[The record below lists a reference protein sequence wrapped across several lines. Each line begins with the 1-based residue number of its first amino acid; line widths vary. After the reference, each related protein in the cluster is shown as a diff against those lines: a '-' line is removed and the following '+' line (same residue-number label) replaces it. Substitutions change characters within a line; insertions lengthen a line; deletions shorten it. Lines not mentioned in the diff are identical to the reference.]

1 MQGLWQSGF
10 ETGDGGAASTFYRPS
25 TVFLRGKHPRFVAGL
40 CGFAIVNDILVNYR
54 KFARLT
60 IQNFDKG
67 LKSARESQNLSL
79 QFCICVKFSNFTTYD
94 RAIRVGAYKYRAFI
108 SYSHK
113 DKAWANWLHKKLETY
128 RFPRQLSIGPTD
140 LPRNLKPI
148 FRDREEL
155 SAGHDLAVKIE
166 SALRSSENLIVIC
179 SPDAAKS
186 YWVNQEI
193 LFFKRN
199 NRDAKIFSVIVDGE
213 PFSEEKD
220 KECFPP
226 GLRFELTQ
234 NGDLSNNPAEPL
246 AADFRDQGDGKR
258 LGLLKLISG
267 MVGLGVDDL
276 VQRDLKRAK
285 RRVMSVTVS
294 ASAILLAMGGL
305 TIAAFEARDEAE
317 SRRTE
322 AEGLIGFMLGDL
334 KDRLEPVGRL
344 DVLDGV
350 AGETLGYFG
359 TKADLSCSEQSLNAQ
374 ATILATQIAFNTND
388 TDRFNRESETA
399 LELTSKLIRSCGEQ
413 EIYLFNHGQAAFWS
427 GYNAYYNSDEAE
439 AFSNFEKYAQ
449 ISKKL
454 KIEFPQ
460 ELQYQYEYAS
470 SLTNLGAFYF
480 SLKNDYEQAQHYFD
494 LSINEYST
502 LLENPDVKESY
513 RRDYADSL
521 GWMAETMMTLNK
533 FDRAEE
539 YRLQEITLCKDIIAQ
554 SSSDSW
560 DTLHVLSGSL
570 RSLAEIYY
578 RTHNF
583 MDALKYAK
591 QSESILVE
599 LNNHD
604 SENAEWARN
613 LAFARAIL
621 VALYKNENKSA
632 EVKKYSD
639 LLTITLSK
647 IPNYKKYD
655 SESFVA
661 KRVNSIGGKL

>member
-1 MQGLWQSGF
+1 M
-10 ETGDGGAASTFYRPS
+10 
-25 TVFLRGKHPRFVAGL
+25 
-40 CGFAIVNDILVNYR
+40 
-54 KFARLT
+54 
-60 IQNFDKG
+60 
-67 LKSARESQNLSL
+67 
-79 QFCICVKFSNFTTYD
+79 KFSKFTIYD

-113 DKAWANWLHKKLETY
+113 DRAWANWLHKKLETY
-128 RFPRQLSIGPTD
+128 RFPRQLSNGGTD
-140 LPRNLKPI
+140 LPRNFKPI

-213 PFSEEKD
+213 PFSEEMD

-226 GLRFELTQ
+226 GLRFELTESG
-234 NGDLSNNPAEPL
+234 NLANNPAEPL
-246 AADFRDQGDGKR
+246 AADLRELGDGKR

-350 AGETLGYFG
+350 AGETLGYFE
-359 TKADLSCSEQSLNAQ
+359 TKEDLSCSEQSLNAQ

-388 TDRFNRESETA
+388 TDRFNSESETA
-399 LELTSKLIRSCGEQ
+399 LELTSKLIGSCGEQ
-413 EIYLFNHGQAAFWS
+413 EIYLFNHGQAVYWS
-427 GYNAYYNSDEAE
+427 GHNAYYNSDEAE
-439 AFSNFEKYAQ
+439 TFSNFEKYTQ

-470 SLTNLGAFYF
+470 SLTNLGASYF
-480 SLKNDYEQAQHYFD
+480 SLKNDYDQAKYYFD
-494 LSINEYST
+494 LSIDEYSI
-502 LLENPDVKESY
+502 LLENEGVKESY

-521 GWMAETMMTLNK
+521 GWMAKTMMALNE
-533 FDRAEE
+533 FERAEE
-539 YRLQEITLCKDIIAQ
+539 YRLQEIRQCEDILEQAV
-554 SSSDSW
+554 SDDW
-560 DTLHVLSGSL
+560 NTRQVLSSSL

-578 RTHNF
+578 RTKRNES
-583 MDALKYAK
+583 ALKYAK
-591 QSESILVE
+591 MSESILIE

-604 SENAEWARN
+604 EENVEWKRN
-613 LAFARAIL
+613 LAFVQAVLIAIFMQ
-621 VALYKNENKSA
+621 ENKPA
-632 EVKKYSD
+632 DVEKYNH
-639 LLTITLSK
+639 LLAKTLGE
-647 IPNYKKYD
+647 IPRFKKYD
-655 SESFVA
+655 SETFVA
-661 KRVNSIGGKL
+661 DRVSSIGGKL

>member
-1 MQGLWQSGF
+1 M
-10 ETGDGGAASTFYRPS
+10 
-25 TVFLRGKHPRFVAGL
+25 
-40 CGFAIVNDILVNYR
+40 
-54 KFARLT
+54 
-60 IQNFDKG
+60 
-67 LKSARESQNLSL
+67 
-79 QFCICVKFSNFTTYD
+79 KFSKFTIYD
-94 RAIRVGAYKYRAFI
+94 RAIRVGAYEYRAFI

-113 DKAWANWLHKKLETY
+113 DRAWANWLHKKLETY
-128 RFPRQLSIGPTD
+128 RFPRQLSNGGTD
-140 LPRNLKPI
+140 LPRNFKPI

-213 PFSEEKD
+213 PFSEEMD

-226 GLRFELTQ
+226 GLRFELTESG
-234 NGDLSNNPAEPL
+234 NLANNPAEPL
-246 AADFRDQGDGKR
+246 AADLRELGDGKR

-350 AGETLGYFG
+350 AGETLGYFE
-359 TKADLSCSEQSLNAQ
+359 TKEDLSCSEQSLNAQ

-388 TDRFNRESETA
+388 TDRFNSESETA
-399 LELTSKLIRSCGEQ
+399 LELTSKLIGSCGEQ
-413 EIYLFNHGQAAFWS
+413 EIYLFNHGQAVYWS
-427 GYNAYYNSDEAE
+427 GHNAYYNSDEAE
-439 AFSNFEKYAQ
+439 TFSNFEKYTQ

-470 SLTNLGAFYF
+470 SLTNLGASYF
-480 SLKNDYEQAQHYFD
+480 SLKNDYDQAKYYFD
-494 LSINEYST
+494 LSIDEYSI
-502 LLENPDVKESY
+502 LLENEGVKESY

-521 GWMAETMMTLNK
+521 GWMAKTMMALNE
-533 FDRAEE
+533 FERAEE
-539 YRLQEITLCKDIIAQ
+539 YRLQEIRQCEDILEQAV
-554 SSSDSW
+554 SDDW
-560 DTLHVLSGSL
+560 NTRQVLSSSL

-578 RTHNF
+578 RTKRNES
-583 MDALKYAK
+583 ALKYAK
-591 QSESILVE
+591 MSESILIE

-604 SENAEWARN
+604 EENVEWKRN
-613 LAFARAIL
+613 LAFVQAVLIAIFMQ
-621 VALYKNENKSA
+621 ENKPA
-632 EVKKYSD
+632 DVEKYNH
-639 LLTITLSK
+639 LLAKTLGE
-647 IPNYKKYD
+647 IPRFKKYD
-655 SESFVA
+655 SETFVA
-661 KRVNSIGGKL
+661 DRVSSIGGKL